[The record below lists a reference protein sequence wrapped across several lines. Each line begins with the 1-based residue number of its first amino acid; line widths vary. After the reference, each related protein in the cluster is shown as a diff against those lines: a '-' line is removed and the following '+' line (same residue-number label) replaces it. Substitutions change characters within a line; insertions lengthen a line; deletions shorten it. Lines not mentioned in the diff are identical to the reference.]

1 MVRAL
6 RPETQKRLK
15 SAFLPRVHL
24 RKIAETDRLKGV
36 KTSPLHLA
44 ALAVCAID
52 GLEAVGTRA
61 PYRRTPDFQ
70 FGGVIDA
77 QGRNWVVKVPLHTHA
92 ATTLEAEVS
101 VAKALGKEVS
111 DGNLPFDILRPAGFA
126 KVKTGRALVF
136 PSPIG
141 KSRPFESLGER
152 ASHELGRTL
161 SAIHNLPIDVAT
173 RSGLPVYDSQLLRA
187 RLRAELADI
196 NESSPLP
203 PALMRRWESAISCDS
218 LWNFRTVFVHGDVAG
233 ENFFWSNGSVTT
245 VVGFGDSHVGDPAE
259 DFASLVTILDDDE
272 FAATIESYGNG
283 LESDSAFMTRT
294 ILLSEIALARWLGF
308 GVRTQDP
315 DVIDNAKTMLADLAS
330 DIANDPE
337 LATGPTWKE
346 EPVSRDA
353 GGQFEDVDDASFSTV
368 SEDVLP
374 ATYVQPRLSSS
385 DDITD
390 GFDEEP
396 PIPAQ

>member
-1 MVRAL
+1 M
-6 RPETQKRLK
+6 
-15 SAFLPRVHL
+15 
-24 RKIAETDRLKGV
+24 

-126 KVKTGRALVF
+126 KVETGRALVF

-141 KSRPFESLGER
+141 KPRRFDNLGDR

-187 RLRAELADI
+187 RLRTELSDI
-196 NESSPLP
+196 NERSPLP
-203 PALMRRWESAISCDS
+203 PVLMRRWEGAISRDS
-218 LWNFRTVFVHGDVAG
+218 LWNFRTVFVHGDVAE

-272 FAATIESYGNG
+272 FAATVESYGNG
-283 LESDSAFMTRT
+283 LESDSSFMTRT

-308 GVRTQDP
+308 GVRTQNP

-337 LATGPTWKE
+337 LATGPTWEE
-346 EPVSRDA
+346 EPVSSDA
-353 GGQFEDVDDASFSTV
+353 SDEFEDVDDASFSTV
-368 SEDVLP
+368 SDDALP
-374 ATYVQPRLSSS
+374 AANVHPNVSPSG
-385 DDITD
+385 DITD
-390 GFDEEP
+390 GVGEEP
-396 PIPAQ
+396 SRPSR